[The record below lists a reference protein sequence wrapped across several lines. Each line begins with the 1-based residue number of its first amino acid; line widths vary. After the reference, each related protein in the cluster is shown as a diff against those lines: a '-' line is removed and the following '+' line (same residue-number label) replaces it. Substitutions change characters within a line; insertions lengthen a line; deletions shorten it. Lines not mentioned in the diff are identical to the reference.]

1 MSNIYAGIELG
12 TDSIKVIVMEK
23 MADQYHVLSSACC
36 PSLGIKNSYV
46 VDIKSA
52 ANAVKKAIKTASD
65 MLGIK
70 IGKVIACVPPT
81 HCRMDIVVGEVE
93 VMNSKGITGED
104 VSNVLNE
111 AMKDQDF
118 SEYELV
124 TAMPI
129 SFKLDEEDNIKDPKG
144 KKGDVLGAK
153 IVIATMPKEELYR
166 FLEVLKLSGVEVV
179 DIAFTSTGDYYAIK
193 NNRYDNIVGAIVN
206 IGEATT
212 NIAVYNKGIQIK
224 NSVIPVGSCHVD
236 KDVSYIF
243 KINEDVAKRLK
254 ETFAVS
260 MSSYADATD
269 IIELK
274 NNKGEFKEIS
284 QVGVSKV
291 VEARVREILKLAKN
305 EIKNLT
311 NREISYIIITG
322 GLSELAGFVYLVDEQ
337 FGAMAK
343 VCNISTMGLR
353 HNKYSSV
360 YGVVKYFDDKLTLR
374 GKSYNMI
381 DSEEFDDLISSQQ
394 KLVNNDNI
402 IGKVFGHF
410 FDS

>member
-1 MSNIYAGIELG
+1 MSGSL
-12 TDSIKVIVMEK
+12 VIAIAWAFSSVLEK
-23 MADQYHVLSSACC
+23 ISDQYHVLSSAC
-36 PSLGIKNSYV
+36 SESFGIKNSHIEDIKLASAALKKV
-46 VDIKSA
+46 IKSA
-52 ANAVKKAIKTASD
+52 SE

-70 IGKVIACVPPT
+70 ITKVIACVPPT
-81 HCRMDIVVGEVE
+81 HCNMNITTGEVE
-93 VMNSKGITGED
+93 VINPKCITGED
-104 VSNVLNE
+104 VVNVLNV
-111 AMKDQDF
+111 ALKKQDF

-129 SFKLDEEDNIKDPKG
+129 MFKIDDLDNIKDPKG
-144 KKGDVLGAK
+144 RKGNVLETKVVTG
-153 IVIATMPKEELYR
+153 TMPKEELYR
-166 FLEVLKLSGVEVV
+166 FLEVFRLAGVEVY
-179 DIAFTSTGDYYAIK
+179 DIAFTSTGDYYTIK
-193 NNRYDNIVGAIVN
+193 NDRYDKIVGAIIN

-212 NIAVYNKGIQIK
+212 NVAVYNKGIQIK
-224 NSVIPVGSCHVD
+224 NAVLPVGSNNVD

-260 MSSYADATD
+260 MSNYADAVD
-269 IIELK
+269 SVELK
-274 NNKGEFKEIS
+274 NNRGELKEIT

-291 VEARVREILKLAKN
+291 VEARIREILKLAKN

-322 GLSELAGFVYLVDEQ
+322 GLSELAGFGYLVDTQ

-343 VCNISTMGLR
+343 VCNITTMGLR

-360 YGVVKYFDDKLTLR
+360 LGIIKYFDDKISLR

-381 DSEEFDDLISSQQ
+381 NSEEFDNLISTQQ

>member
-52 ANAVKKAIKTASD
+52 ANAVKKAVKTASD

-166 FLEVLKLSGVEVV
+166 FLEVLKLAGIEVV

-269 IIELK
+269 TIELK

-337 FGAMAK
+337 FGAMVK

-360 YGVVKYFDDKLTLR
+360 YGVVKYFDDKLALR